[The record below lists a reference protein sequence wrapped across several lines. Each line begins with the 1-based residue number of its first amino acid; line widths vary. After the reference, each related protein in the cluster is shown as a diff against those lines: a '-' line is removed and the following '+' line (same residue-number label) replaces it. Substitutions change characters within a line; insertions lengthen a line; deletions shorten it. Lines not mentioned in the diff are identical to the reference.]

1 MDSIP
6 ITPESHTLVQRYT
19 RWVIRYRW
27 AVLAVALVATVAA
40 SAGLPKLGLAT
51 DYRVFFSPDN
61 PDLTAYEAVEN
72 VYTKNDNVLFVLQ
85 PQDGDVFTPRVLDAL
100 RSLTEDA
107 WQIPYSTRVDGIT
120 NFQHTWAD
128 GDELIVEDLVGP
140 DEITEEVATRA
151 RDVALAEPTLVGR
164 MISTDA
170 RTSGIN
176 VRISLPG
183 ESKTELPEA
192 VEHVR
197 KLLVQYRAA
206 YPDFE
211 IHASGIAMMNWAF
224 AEAPMRDMPFVMP
237 LMFGALVLA
246 IVVFLRSASGIAST
260 LTVLFVSTL
269 TAIGIAGHLGVLLDP
284 VSSSAP
290 TIILTVAVADSIHIL
305 VSWLQLRRDKLA
317 KLDALVEAVRINA
330 APIFLTS
337 ITTAIGFLSLNFSDS
352 PPFRLLGNITAFGVM
367 VAWVY
372 SMTVLPALV
381 AILPA
386 RRVVRVGRG
395 RLDAFM
401 ERFSDLLV
409 RRYRPV
415 LATMGIT
422 AVLLSLSIT
431 RLHVNDQYID
441 YFDRSLPIRVA
452 SDFTVDNLSGDY
464 RTTYSLEAGG
474 SQEVASP
481 AYLAAVDAFTDYL
494 ESRPAVVHV
503 NSFTRTM
510 KRLNKNLHADDP
522 AEYRLPDDRE
532 LAAQY
537 LLLYE
542 LSLPYGLDVNDQIDV
557 DKSSLRLDVTYGDV
571 DMAIVED
578 ETRLAEAWLAEHGT
592 ASMQSA
598 QGTGVSKMFGQIT
611 RRNVASMILG
621 TGLGFLLI
629 AGILVVALRSVR
641 MGIISLIPNVLPA
654 AIAFGVWAWLVG
666 DVGFA
671 VSVVAGLSIGIIVDD
686 TVHFLSKYTL
696 ARREKGLSAPDA
708 VRYAFRTVGT
718 AILGTTFIVAIGFAM
733 LGLSTFRVTS
743 YMGLLTS
750 LTVAS
755 ALAVDFLLLP
765 TLLIAFDRRKSEER
779 DIDPSERSQSM
790 PHLPSM
796 TSRAAAALTLTT
808 LLLPG
813 LAAAQQPDNLRGRQ
827 IAEEADRRDLG
838 WKDNASVLRMILRNR
853 NGDQSVRELR
863 RLTLELNEQGVGD
876 RSLITFDA
884 PRDVAGTALLSHT
897 KILDPDDQW
906 LFLPAL
912 KRVKRISSANKS
924 GPFVGSEFAYEDL
937 VSQEVDKYGYR
948 FVGEEP
954 CGDLTCV
961 LVERI
966 PRYENSGYTKQV
978 VWWDTDEYRIQQIA
992 FYDRKDSLL
1001 KTLTYHDYQQYL
1013 EQYWRPDQMTMVN
1026 HQNGKT
1032 TELVF
1037 SEWSF
1042 ANGAAERDFTPSRLR
1057 RAR

>member
-1 MDSIP
+1 M
-6 ITPESHTLVQRYT
+6 IT
-19 RWVIRYRW
+19 
-27 AVLAVALVATVAA
+27 
-40 SAGLPKLGLAT
+40 GLAT

-85 PQDGDVFTPRVLDAL
+85 PQDGDVFTPRVLEAL

-140 DEITEEVATRA
+140 GEITEEVVTRA

-164 MISTDA
+164 MVSTDA

-183 ESKTELPEA
+183 ESKTELPDT

-197 KLLVQYRAA
+197 ALLAQYRAA
-206 YPDFE
+206 YPDLE

-246 IVVFLRSASGIAST
+246 IVIFLRSVSGIAST
-260 LTVLFVSTL
+260 LAVLLFSTL
-269 TAIGIAGHLGVLLDP
+269 TTIGIAGHLGILFDP
-284 VSSSAP
+284 VSSAAP
-290 TIILTVAVADSIHIL
+290 TIILTLAVADSIHIL
-305 VSWLQLRRDKLA
+305 VSWLQSRRDKLQ

-330 APIFLTS
+330 TPIFLTS

-372 SMTVLPALV
+372 SMTVLPAIV

-386 RRVVRVGRG
+386 RQGVPAGRG
-395 RLDAFM
+395 RLDALM

-415 LATMGIT
+415 LATMGIA
-422 AVLLSLSIT
+422 AVLLSLSIA

-441 YFDRSLPIRVA
+441 YFDQSLPIRVA
-452 SDFTVDNLSGDY
+452 SDFTVDHLSGIY
-464 RTTYSLEAGG
+464 STTYSLEAGG
-474 SQEVASP
+474 SQEVSNP
-481 AYLAAVDAFTDYL
+481 EYLAAVDAFADYL

-522 AEYRLPDDRE
+522 VEYRLPDDQA

-571 DMAIVED
+571 DIAIVED

-592 ASMQSA
+592 ASMRSGL
-598 QGTGVSKMFGQIT
+598 GTGVPRMFGQIT

-629 AGILVVALRSVR
+629 AGILVVALRSTR
-641 MGIISLIPNVLPA
+641 LGILSLIPNILPA
-654 AIAFGVWAWLVG
+654 AMAFGIWAWLVG

-696 ARREKGLSAPDA
+696 ARREKSLSAPDA

-733 LGLSTFRVTS
+733 LGLSTFRVPS

-750 LTVAS
+750 LTVAT

-765 TLLIAFDRRKSEER
+765 TLLIAFDRRKSEAR
-779 DIDPSERSQSM
+779 DIDSSERSYSM
-790 PHLPSM
+790 PRLSRA
-796 TSRAAAALTLTT
+796 TSRAAVALALTM
-808 LLLPG
+808 LLLPVP
-813 LAAAQQPDNLRGRQ
+813 AAAQQT
-827 IAEEADRRDLG
+827 
-838 WKDNASVLRMILRNR
+838 ASFEDGKLPKRP
-853 NGDQSVRELR
+853 
-863 RLTLELNEQGVGD
+863 
-876 RSLITFDA
+876 ITA
-884 PRDVAGTALLSHT
+884 
-897 KILDPDDQW
+897 
-906 LFLPAL
+906 
-912 KRVKRISSANKS
+912 ISA
-924 GPFVGSEFAYEDL
+924 
-937 VSQEVDKYGYR
+937 
-948 FVGEEP
+948 
-954 CGDLTCV
+954 
-961 LVERI
+961 
-966 PRYENSGYTKQV
+966 
-978 VWWDTDEYRIQQIA
+978 
-992 FYDRKDSLL
+992 
-1001 KTLTYHDYQQYL
+1001 
-1013 EQYWRPDQMTMVN
+1013 
-1026 HQNGKT
+1026 GKT
-1032 TELVF
+1032 TP
-1037 SEWSF
+1037 
-1042 ANGAAERDFTPSRLR
+1042 A
-1057 RAR
+1057 